1 MVKKRS
7 IWPYLLVAPAVFI
20 ILCVVFVP
28 VANAIIMSFQNYDLR
43 RPKDIAF
50 NGVANYIEAL
60 GDSKFQS
67 SFFKTIIWV
76 VAGVGFQFLFGFI
89 LAILLN
95 QEFKGRGAIR
105 AISMIPWVTP
115 GVLIGLMWR
124 WIYDGNQGVLNDI
137 LMKLHLISDKVPFL
151 SQDGTAFPSVI
162 LTIIWQGIPF
172 FALMLLAA
180 LQGVST
186 DMYEAADI
194 DGATAI
200 QKLAYITIPSI
211 KNTIFV
217 TALFVISIIAVL
229 YWFFGTE
236 LGCSIRATGCN
247 ANMSRAQGIN
257 TDVNKILGLMLSN
270 GIVALASGLYTQY
283 QGFADINAGRG
294 AIVIGLAAVI
304 IGQVVFGKIRG
315 NFAFKLL
322 SVAFGAIIYYLVLQV
337 VLWLGLNSN
346 DLKLLSA
353 IVVAVFLAI
362 PYLKGKYFARPV
374 KRGGASHA

>member
-217 TALFVISIIAVL
+217 TALLRVIWVANSVDVI
-229 YWFFGTE
+229 FNMTEGCFGTLTMSVYVYQKGNALD
-236 LGCSIRATGCN
+236 LGYASAM
-247 ANMSRAQGIN
+247 AL
-257 TDVNKILGLMLSN
+257 IL
-270 GIVALASGLYTQY
+270 ALCL
-283 QGFADINAGRG
+283 
-294 AIVIGLAAVI
+294 L
-304 IGQVVFGKIRG
+304 VV
-315 NFAFKLL
+315 
-322 SVAFGAIIYYLVLQV
+322 
-337 VLWLGLNSN
+337 
-346 DLKLLSA
+346 
-353 IVVAVFLAI
+353 AI
-362 PYLKGKYFARPV
+362 PYLRMNFKEEG
-374 KRGGASHA
+374 

>member
-50 NGVANYIEAL
+50 NGMANYIEAL

-211 KNTIFV
+211 KNTICV
-217 TALFVISIIAVL
+217 TALLRVIWVANSVDVI
-229 YWFFGTE
+229 FNMTEGRFGTLTMSVYVYQKGNALD
-236 LGCSIRATGCN
+236 LGYASAM
-247 ANMSRAQGIN
+247 AL
-257 TDVNKILGLMLSN
+257 IL
-270 GIVALASGLYTQY
+270 ALCL
-283 QGFADINAGRG
+283 
-294 AIVIGLAAVI
+294 L
-304 IGQVVFGKIRG
+304 VV
-315 NFAFKLL
+315 
-322 SVAFGAIIYYLVLQV
+322 
-337 VLWLGLNSN
+337 
-346 DLKLLSA
+346 
-353 IVVAVFLAI
+353 AI
-362 PYLKGKYFARPV
+362 PYLRMNFKEEG
-374 KRGGASHA
+374 

>member
-217 TALFVISIIAVL
+217 TAMLRVIWVANSVDVI
-229 YWFFGTE
+229 FNMTEGRFGTLTMSVYVYQKGNALD
-236 LGCSIRATGCN
+236 LGYASAM
-247 ANMSRAQGIN
+247 AL
-257 TDVNKILGLMLSN
+257 IL
-270 GIVALASGLYTQY
+270 ALCL
-283 QGFADINAGRG
+283 
-294 AIVIGLAAVI
+294 L
-304 IGQVVFGKIRG
+304 VV
-315 NFAFKLL
+315 
-322 SVAFGAIIYYLVLQV
+322 
-337 VLWLGLNSN
+337 
-346 DLKLLSA
+346 
-353 IVVAVFLAI
+353 AI
-362 PYLKGKYFARPV
+362 PYLRMNFKEEG
-374 KRGGASHA
+374 

>member
-95 QEFKGRGAIR
+95 QEFKGRG

-217 TALFVISIIAVL
+217 TALLRVIWVANSVDVI
-229 YWFFGTE
+229 FNMTEGRFGTLTMSVYVYQKGNALD
-236 LGCSIRATGCN
+236 LGYASAM
-247 ANMSRAQGIN
+247 AL
-257 TDVNKILGLMLSN
+257 IL
-270 GIVALASGLYTQY
+270 ALCL
-283 QGFADINAGRG
+283 
-294 AIVIGLAAVI
+294 L
-304 IGQVVFGKIRG
+304 VV
-315 NFAFKLL
+315 
-322 SVAFGAIIYYLVLQV
+322 
-337 VLWLGLNSN
+337 
-346 DLKLLSA
+346 
-353 IVVAVFLAI
+353 AI
-362 PYLKGKYFARPV
+362 PYLRMNFKEEG
-374 KRGGASHA
+374 